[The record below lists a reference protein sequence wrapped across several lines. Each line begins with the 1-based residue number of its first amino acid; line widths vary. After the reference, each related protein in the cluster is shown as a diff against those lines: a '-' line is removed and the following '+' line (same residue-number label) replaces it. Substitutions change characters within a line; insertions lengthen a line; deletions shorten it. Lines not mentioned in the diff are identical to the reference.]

1 MALPVAKRDAASD
14 DEAEVNDVADETE
27 DFSDADS
34 LIEEA
39 ESDSIP
45 KEAPQVSR
53 RCRGW

>member
-53 RCRGW
+53 RC